1 MQNNLLQG
9 RSLLPSFQ
17 LFTYQAQVSVLLL
30 IAMWPS
36 LTTLP
41 ASLLLGF
48 AVIAVAKLVI
58 KVQWRFATKIKLLLS
73 LLLLVAWALFIHNSA
88 VRWLSGETFLSAL
101 LVVVALKWLE
111 SQSRREFKFLSLV
124 SSVLLAIGSL
134 YLSGIQA
141 LFYLVLGQLLVLNSL
156 WLLNQPDTGSNA
168 RVAQYFARVKNGFSQ
183 SGFSML
189 MALPFVV
196 VLFLSVPRIQGP
208 LWELGVVMG
217 LPLEMMV
224 DQKNRQ
230 LGATLQL
237 RSGNV
242 SRAKGEDEPVLVADF
257 ASAVPSKSRLYWRGP
272 IYDRF
277 DGNDWL
283 IKANASRNTLLKH
296 SFKRRAQLDAALKD
310 VSDRVSY
317 EARITTH
324 GERWLYGLDVPYG
337 SSAETFISEDFQLL
351 RLNKRNGDFNYSLN
365 AYLAYRG
372 GRELSAQQR
381 LQYTQLPE
389 LGNLQLRQW
398 SSGLL
403 HNSADSED
411 FVFLLGQA
419 LATSGFAL
427 NAEQDT
433 PQLNGLADY
442 DQLFFK
448 GKAGSLEQLNGIVAF
463 ALRAAGIPSRI
474 VTGYRGG
481 SLIALTNFVVVKQAH
496 AHAWLELWINGSG
509 WQRFE
514 TEDLLS
520 ASSADKNTKSAKAA
534 SVVKANVLKK
544 NAPDNADSS
553 DSITQT
559 KGNSTA
565 KKAAKQSADNY
576 FEWLANLSKS
586 VKNWVMNYSPEQQVE
601 ILQKVGVKQ
610 VDWKLLLLIST
621 AAMCLLVLAFTAL
634 WRVRRKRVEPIA
646 EQFYSLNKFLVKYQ
660 LDCADNECPQR
671 WITRLE
677 KMAPQCLPA
686 LKHIIESYIKIRYHD
701 DDQQLIKQQLKLLKR
716 DIQRFKGM
724 M

>member
-9 RSLLPSFQ
+9 HSLLHSFKP
-17 LFTYQAQVSVLLL
+17 FGYQVQVSVLLL
-30 IAMWPS
+30 VAMWPS

-41 ASLLLGF
+41 SVLLIGF
-48 AVIAVAKLVI
+48 AVIALAKLVI
-58 KVQWRFATKIKLLLS
+58 KVQWRFASKIKLVLS

-88 VRWLSGETFLSAL
+88 VRWLSGESFLSGL

-124 SSVLLAIGSL
+124 SSVLLAIGCL
-134 YLSGIQA
+134 HLSGIQA
-141 LFYLVLGQLLVLNSL
+141 LLYLVLGQLLVLYSL
-156 WLLNQPDTGSNA
+156 WLLNQPGTGTNVT
-168 RVAQYFARVKNGFSQ
+168 VAQYLARVKSGFSQ
-183 SGFSML
+183 CGFSML
-189 MALPFVV
+189 LALPFVI

-224 DQKNRQ
+224 DQKSRQ
-230 LGATLQL
+230 LSGTLQL

-310 VSDRVSY
+310 VADRVSY

-324 GERWLYGLDVPYG
+324 GERWLYGLDMPYG

-365 AYLAYRG
+365 AYLEYRG
-372 GRELSAQQR
+372 GRELTAQQR

-398 SSGLL
+398 STDLL
-403 HNSADSED
+403 KNSADSKD

-419 LATSGFAL
+419 LATSGFGL
-427 NAEQDT
+427 NAEQNT
-433 PQLNGLADY
+433 PQRDGLADY

-463 ALRAAGIPSRI
+463 TLRAAGIPSRI

-481 SLIALTNFVVVKQAH
+481 SLIALTNFVIVKQAH

-514 TEDLLS
+514 TEDLLN
-520 ASSADKNTKSAKAA
+520 ADSADKDSKSAKAA
-534 SVVKANVLKK
+534 PAAKARVLKK
-544 NAPDNADSS
+544 VTPDSADAS
-553 DSITQT
+553 DSIAQA
-559 KGNSTA
+559 KGKSTA
-565 KKAAKQSADNY
+565 KKASKQGAENY
-576 FEWLANLSKS
+576 FDWLANLSKS

-601 ILQKVGVKQ
+601 ILKKVGVKQ
-610 VDWKLLLLIST
+610 VNWKLLLLISI
-621 AAMCLLVLAFTAL
+621 AAMCLFVFVFTVL

-646 EQFYSLNKFLVKYQ
+646 EQFHILNKFLVKYQ

-677 KMAPQCLPA
+677 KLAPQCLPA
-686 LKHIIESYIKIRYHD
+686 LKHIIESYIKIRYRD
-701 DDQQLIKQQLKLLKR
+701 DDKQLIKQQLKLLKR